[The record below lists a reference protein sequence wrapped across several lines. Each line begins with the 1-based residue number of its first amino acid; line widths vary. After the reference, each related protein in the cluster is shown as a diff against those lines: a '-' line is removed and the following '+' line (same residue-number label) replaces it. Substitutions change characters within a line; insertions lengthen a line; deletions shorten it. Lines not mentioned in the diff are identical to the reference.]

1 MTSTV
6 IGNPDDQVQ
15 KLIDELK
22 DREVYQTDIGP
33 VCMSRKE
40 HERYLEELELRKLKH
55 QAKRKSEQ

>member
-1 MTSTV
+1 MTSGV

-22 DREVYQTDIGP
+22 DREVYQTDIGQ

-40 HERYLEELELRKLKH
+40 HERYLEEAEIRKLREKTN
-55 QAKRKSEQ
+55 KKE